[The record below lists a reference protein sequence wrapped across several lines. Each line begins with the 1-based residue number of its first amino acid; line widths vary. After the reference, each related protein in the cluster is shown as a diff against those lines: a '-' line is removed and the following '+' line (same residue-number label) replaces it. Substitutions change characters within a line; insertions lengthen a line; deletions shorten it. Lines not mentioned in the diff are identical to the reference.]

1 MSKQKQEL
9 DLRPEIGRVAA
20 DFESVAGAFRDGGA
34 RRSRDAGITHANLSL
49 LLPYHLIEGFP
60 FRGDLE
66 AARVMALANAFG
78 AAHFLAQDRVL
89 DGAEDPT
96 PARCELSDVCMGR
109 FVRGYAE
116 LFPADSVFWRM
127 FDRYIGE
134 YFQSLRWERDV
145 LWGVGGIDAVG
156 DDALCAT
163 LRMLGRK
170 MSPLKATVAGVAL
183 LSGSPGL
190 VKAGERIVEAFHA
203 GYQLEDDLSDLADDA
218 ASGRWSSALRLVAL
232 GAGVRELPAGLE
244 AEAILRLAVA
254 TGAHRRVAELTSAQ
268 YSDALAL
275 ARELE
280 LGSLAS
286 YLHRLI
292 GASSRFHAWAS
303 RRTTILLAAG
313 DGHGIG
319 IAPPFHSPLVPGEM
333 DGVRAGPALH
343 AAPFATPT
351 DLHLFSV
358 AGRSFLI
365 DVGSGLFFE
374 ADDVARDVSACLRSG
389 SPEAG
394 LDVVR
399 MDHGSEAVDAAL
411 GELALL
417 ASPAPPPE
425 PGRGSDTSGACRPG
439 IVSLALNVTSGCNL
453 SCDYCYLNSD
463 ESGSPASMDEEIAL
477 RAIELLI
484 EESSG
489 EEEISLVFFGGE
501 PLLESGLILATAARA
516 RERAGEVGRRLTLH
530 LTTNGT
536 LLTRGVAAALRDLEV
551 NVLVS
556 IDGSPGQHDRHRK
569 FRRGAGSYE
578 KVASNLSCL
587 PGEMNVSARV
597 TVTPGSERLVDTVS
611 HLRALGFRTVH
622 LAAVSGAALSAEFQR
637 WLLAEL
643 GELAAWELDASRKGA
658 QPSVGNF
665 ARVLLALG
673 TGRPRSLACGAGA
686 RYLCVAPDGT
696 LYLCH
701 RFAGRPA
708 FAVGDV
714 RGGVNGTA
722 IERRLSE
729 LRRETCVC
737 ESCWARSLCGGPCL
751 HDLDV
756 AGPGAVPDAS
766 RCSVTKRTLE
776 LSMWLYAS
784 LPPEVRRH
792 LGRGTG
798 ERTSRSGR
806 R

>member
-1 MSKQKQEL
+1 M
-9 DLRPEIGRVAA
+9 AA
-20 DFESVAGAFRDGGA
+20 DFESVTDALRDGGA
-34 RRSRDAGITHANLSL
+34 RRTRDAGITHANLSL

-66 AARVMALANAFG
+66 AARVMSRANAFG

-116 LFPADSVFWRM
+116 LFPADSGFWMM

-134 YFQSLRWERDV
+134 YFQSLRWEREV

-156 DDALCAT
+156 DDALPAT

-190 VKAGERIVEAFHA
+190 VEAGERIVEAFHA
-203 GYQLEDDLSDLADDA
+203 GYQLEDDLSDLAEDA
-218 ASGRWSSALRLVAL
+218 ASGRWSSVLRLVAL

-244 AEAILRLAVA
+244 PEAILRLTVA

-275 ARELE
+275 AREME

-286 YLHRLI
+286 YLCRLI
-292 GASSRFHAWAS
+292 DASARFHAWAG
-303 RRTTILLAAG
+303 RRMTILLAAG

-319 IAPPFHSPLVPGEM
+319 IGIVPASHSPLVPGET

-343 AAPFATPT
+343 AAPFVAPT

-358 AGRSFLI
+358 GDGSFLI
-365 DVGSGLFFE
+365 DGSSGLFFE
-374 ADDVARDVSACLRSG
+374 TDDVARDVLACLRSG
-389 SPEAG
+389 SPEVG

-417 ASPAPPPE
+417 ASPGPPLE
-425 PGRGSDTSGACRPG
+425 PGRASGTSGACRPG
-439 IVSLALNVTSGCNL
+439 IVSLALNITSGCNL

-463 ESGSPASMDEEIAL
+463 EPGAPASMDEETAL
-477 RAIELLI
+477 RAIELLLD
-484 EESSG
+484 ESSG

-536 LLTRGVAAALRDLEV
+536 LLTRDVAAALRDLDV
-551 NVLVS
+551 NVLIS
-556 IDGSPGQHDRHRK
+556 IDGSAGQHDRHRK
-569 FRRGAGSYE
+569 FRGGAGSYE

-587 PGEMNVSARV
+587 PGDMNVSARV

-611 HLRALGFRTVH
+611 HLRALGFRTERSTC
-622 LAAVSGAALSAEFQR
+622 AI
-637 WLLAEL
+637 
-643 GELAAWELDASRKGA
+643 AS
-658 QPSVGNF
+658 P
-665 ARVLLALG
+665 
-673 TGRPRSLACGAGA
+673 
-686 RYLCVAPDGT
+686 
-696 LYLCH
+696 
-701 RFAGRPA
+701 AGR
-708 FAVGDV
+708 
-714 RGGVNGTA
+714 
-722 IERRLSE
+722 LSPSA
-729 LRRETCVC
+729 TYT
-737 ESCWARSLCGGPCL
+737 
-751 HDLDV
+751 
-756 AGPGAVPDAS
+756 GA
-766 RCSVTKRTLE
+766 
-776 LSMWLYAS
+776 
-784 LPPEVRRH
+784 
-792 LGRGTG
+792 
-798 ERTSRSGR
+798 
-806 R
+806 